1 MKTLAFELSS
11 GQGSLALLENG
22 EVLFERS
29 FPNDR
34 KDSGAFFENGE
45 LCLKQFGSPQEIVV
59 GLGPGSYAG
68 VRIAIA
74 SAIGLRTAVGAK
86 LGGIASIC
94 ALDVEECDY
103 WVIGDARRQSF
114 YLARVSGGRLT
125 EGPTLLAADDLQT
138 KITEATMPVYSSEKL
153 PQFPQ
158 AKLAYPVARRLA
170 ELARLQSAEIDDTSP
185 LEPIYLRE
193 PHITTPK
200 EVRAFAPTK

>member
-1 MKTLAFELSS
+1 MKTLALELSS
-11 GQGSLALLENG
+11 GRGSIALVEHG

-34 KDSGAFFENGE
+34 KHSGVFFENVE
-45 LCLKQFGSPQEIVV
+45 LCVQKLGAPEEIIV

-74 SAIGLRTAVGAK
+74 TALGLRTALNAK
-86 LGGIASIC
+86 LVGIASIS
-94 ALDVEECDY
+94 ALDVEDRDY

-114 YLARVSGGRLT
+114 YLAQVSKGTLVD
-125 EGPTLLAADDLQT
+125 GPTLMPAAELEAR
-138 KITEATMPVYSSEKL
+138 ITAATTPVYSSEQL
-153 PQFPQ
+153 PQFRL
-158 AKLAYPVARRLA
+158 AKLAYPAARRLT
-170 ELARLQSAEIDDTSP
+170 ELARIQSGDIDDARA

-200 EVRAFAPTK
+200 EARPSPTK